1 MQQNKV
7 RAREKEVFRPKKH
20 DDFMKKEAALIN
32 KYRLKKKLTEPFAL
46 DCQKETEEER
56 PCTSP
61 SFSLKQILIKI

>member
-1 MQQNKV
+1 
-7 RAREKEVFRPKKH
+7 
-20 DDFMKKEAALIN
+20 MKKEAALIN

-56 PCTSP
+56 PYTSP